1 MDILYVCLQQKNLK
15 EIVSVCQP
23 WHWKFCWRGKCA
35 IRRSCVHFS
44 STVMFTITLQ
54 WKNLMLIFTGNNAS
68 EFSHFFG
75 RCTTPTLHLA
85 KIRHPWL
92 AEAPESSIWNNLL
105 WIFHCS
111 HSLERSFGTPN
122 AYNYQKF
129 RSRAH
134 PARMQLY
141 YLTDLRF
148 TLDLKY
154 CSYEYSFSRSLKWL
168 SRNHNAHKLPKS
180 RTLSI
185 KVFFFSQSKRVQK
198 KKWSREV
205 KNICQQLK
213 LQSTSYSALVNS
225 LSCICSDTSI
235 V

>member
-1 MDILYVCLQQKNLK
+1 MKKLDAYL
-15 EIVSVCQP
+15 
-23 WHWKFCWRGKCA
+23 HWKQCKG
-35 IRRSCVHFS
+35 IFS
-44 STVMFTITLQ
+44 L
-54 WKNLMLIFTGNNAS
+54 
-68 EFSHFFG
+68 FG
-75 RCTTPTLHLA
+75 RCTTPSLHLA

-105 WIFHCS
+105 WIFHYSNC
-111 HSLERSFGTPN
+111 LERSFGTPN

-141 YLTDLRF
+141 YLPDLRF
-148 TLDLKY
+148 TLVLLLWHVLFHACWSDYPEIIMHTNSQNLALCRLK
-154 CSYEYSFSRSLKWL
+154 
-168 SRNHNAHKLPKS
+168 
-180 RTLSI
+180 
-185 KVFFFSQSKRVQK
+185 FFFSQSKRVQK

-205 KNICQQLK
+205 KHICQQLK
-213 LQSTSYSALVNS
+213 LQSTSYSVLVNS

>member
-1 MDILYVCLQQKNLK
+1 MYILYVRLQLKNLK

-23 WHWKFCWRGKCA
+23 WHFKFCWRGKCA
-35 IRRSCVHFS
+35 IRRSCVHCYSYVYNYSPMKKLDAYLHWKQCKWIFS
-44 STVMFTITLQ
+44 L
-54 WKNLMLIFTGNNAS
+54 
-68 EFSHFFG
+68 FG

-105 WIFHCS
+105 WIFHYSNC
-111 HSLERSFGTPN
+111 LERSFGTPN

-141 YLTDLRF
+141 YLTDVRF

-154 CSYEYSFSRSLKWL
+154 CSYEYSFSCSL
-168 SRNHNAHKLPKS
+168 
-180 RTLSI
+180 
-185 KVFFFSQSKRVQK
+185 
-198 KKWSREV
+198 E
-205 KNICQQLK
+205 
-213 LQSTSYSALVNS
+213 
-225 LSCICSDTSI
+225 
-235 V
+235 